1 MSIAPLPS
9 TTNNPLNRADL
20 ASFLPSPRTIKAYE
34 LLQSDSSNSVGKINE
49 VIDQSNRVEG
59 APVLTTSASDAFD
72 AESVLS
78 ASQGINLSL
87 TPGSAALTLTSTG
100 VTVGTY
106 GDESHLASFT
116 VDAKGRI
123 TAATQITLISDNVA
137 EGSINLYF
145 TQARA
150 RASISS
156 VAPIVYNPSNGQISL
171 SASGVTP
178 GTYANPTSI
187 TVDGYGRV
195 TAIS

>member
-1 MSIAPLPS
+1 MSIEALPS
-9 TTNNPLNRADL
+9 ALSNPLNRTDL

-34 LLQSDSSNSVGKINE
+34 TLQSDSASSVSKINE
-49 VIDQSNRVEG
+49 VIVQSNKVEE
-59 APVLTTSASDAFD
+59 APVLTTAATDAFD

-78 ASQGINLSL
+78 ASEGIALTLSS
-87 TPGSAALTLTSTG
+87 GSAALTLTATG
-100 VTVGTY
+100 VTDGSY
-106 GDESHLASFT
+106 GDASHLAAFT
-116 VDAKGRI
+116 VDVKGRL
-123 TAATQITLISDNVA
+123 TAASQIQLNTDNIT
-137 EGSINLYF
+137 EGTTNLFF

-150 RASISS
+150 RASISG
-156 VAPIVYNPSNGQISL
+156 VAPIVYNPANGQISL